1 MKHRIKI
8 WFHSGSGS
16 DIREITLHKVLAAL
30 FVVAGMAAAGGI
42 GWLGYDYHRLRS
54 LSFDT
59 TAQQQ
64 VILTQEGEIKNQRH
78 QLQKFAAVIEDLK
91 TRVNDLDR
99 LEDQVR
105 LIADIK
111 KAGSTKG
118 FIGIGGIPE
127 DSLDHDLPLDEK
139 HNSLLREMHQQID
152 QTALTVKQ
160 QFLDFDHLIK
170 ELEKKKNLLASTP
183 SIRPVEGGWVTSE
196 FGYRKSPF
204 TGKRDFHAGLDIS
217 NKTGTEIIATADGK
231 VSYASRKALLGN
243 LVTID
248 HGYGRVTRYGHLDKI
263 LVKRG
268 QRVKRGDVVG
278 HLGNTGQSTGPHLHY
293 EVRINGAP
301 VDPVKYILN

>member
-8 WFHSGSGS
+8 WFHSGSS
-16 DIREITLHKVLAAL
+16 PDIREITLHKVL
-30 FVVAGMAAAGGI
+30 VVFLLIAGMAAAGGI
-42 GWLGYDYHRLRS
+42 GWMGYDYHRLRS

-59 TAQQQ
+59 ATQQQ
-64 VILTQEGEIKNQRH
+64 VILSQKGEIQTQRQ
-78 QLQKFAAVIEDLK
+78 QLQQFAAVIEDLK
-91 TRVNDLDR
+91 TRVNDLDK

-111 KAGSTKG
+111 KSGSTKG

-127 DSLDHDLPLDEK
+127 NSLDHDLPLEEK
-139 HNSLLREMHQQID
+139 HNSLLREMHQQVD

-183 SIRPVEGGWVTSE
+183 SIRPVEGWITSG

-217 NKTGTEIIATADGK
+217 NKTGTKIIATADGK
-231 VSYASRKALLGN
+231 ISYASRKALLGN

-268 QRVKRGDVVG
+268 QRIKRGDVIA
-278 HLGNTGQSTGPHLHY
+278 HMGNTGRSTGPHLHY
-293 EVRINGAP
+293 EVRINGTP

>member
-8 WFHSGSGS
+8 WFHSGSS
-16 DIREITLHKVLAAL
+16 PDIREITLHKVL
-30 FVVAGMAAAGGI
+30 VVFLLIAGMAAAGGI
-42 GWLGYDYHRLRS
+42 GWMGYDYHRLRS

-59 TAQQQ
+59 ATQQQ
-64 VILTQEGEIKNQRH
+64 VILSQKGEIQTQRQ
-78 QLQKFAAVIEDLK
+78 QLQQFAAVIEDLK
-91 TRVNDLDR
+91 TRVNDLDK

-111 KAGSTKG
+111 KSGGTKG

-127 DSLDHDLPLDEK
+127 NSLDHDLPLDEK
-139 HNSLLREMHQQID
+139 HNSLLREMHQQVD

-183 SIRPVEGGWVTSE
+183 SIRPVEGWVTSG

-231 VSYASRKALLGN
+231 ISYASRKSLLGN

-248 HGYGRVTRYGHLDKI
+248 HGYGRVTRYGHLNKI

-268 QRVKRGDVVG
+268 QRVKRGDVIA
-278 HLGNTGQSTGPHLHY
+278 HMGNTGQSTGPHLHY
-293 EVRINGAP
+293 EVRINGTP

>member
-8 WFHSGSGS
+8 WFHSGSSS
-16 DIREITLHKVLAAL
+16 DIRELTLHKVLAAFL
-30 FVVAGMAAAGGI
+30 VVAGMAAAGGI

-59 TAQQQ
+59 TTQQQ
-64 VILTQEGEIKNQRH
+64 VILTQEGEIKTQRH

-91 TRVNDLDR
+91 TRVNDLDK
-99 LEDQVR
+99 LEDRVR

-111 KAGSTKG
+111 KPGSTKG

-183 SIRPVEGGWVTSE
+183 SIRPVEGWVTSG

-268 QRVKRGDVVG
+268 QRLKRGDVVG
-278 HLGNTGQSTGPHLHY
+278 HMGNTGQSTGPHLHY

>member
-183 SIRPVEGGWVTSE
+183 SIRPVEGGWVTS
-196 FGYRKSPF
+196 
-204 TGKRDFHAGLDIS
+204 DFHAGLDIS